1 MLTVLLP
8 TGLAACALSA
18 LLRRG
23 RAPRVNPSDPMIDGA
38 LVFAA
43 LSVAFL
49 VGTPQPGPSSPVG
62 PGPGTDLATA
72 LSAAP
77 DNLLP
82 WVQLGGNL
90 MLLLPLGM
98 LAPLRLGWFQH
109 IGRAALS
116 GLLLSCGIEI
126 AQFFLIPG
134 RVASTDDIVLN
145 TTGAAV
151 GALLTIAP
159 GRIRAAFATTEHR
172 ITGDLRTH
180 PATHRPRRLARQRA
194 TSTA

>member
-8 TGLAACALSA
+8 IGLAACALSA
-18 LLRRG
+18 LVRRG

-62 PGPGTDLATA
+62 PGLGTDLATA
-72 LSAAP
+72 LSATP
-77 DNLLP
+77 NNLMP
-82 WVQLGGNL
+82 WVQLGGNVI
-90 MLLLPLGM
+90 LLLPLGM
-98 LAPLRLGWFQH
+98 LAPLRLGWFH
-109 IGRAALS
+109 HVGKVALS
-116 GLLLSCGIEI
+116 GLLLSCAIET

-151 GALLTIAP
+151 GALLTVVP
-159 GRIRAAFATTEHR
+159 GRIRAAFAATGHR
-172 ITGDLRTH
+172 VTDDLRAST
-180 PATHRPRRLARQRA
+180 ATHRPRRLARERA
-194 TSTA
+194 ASTA